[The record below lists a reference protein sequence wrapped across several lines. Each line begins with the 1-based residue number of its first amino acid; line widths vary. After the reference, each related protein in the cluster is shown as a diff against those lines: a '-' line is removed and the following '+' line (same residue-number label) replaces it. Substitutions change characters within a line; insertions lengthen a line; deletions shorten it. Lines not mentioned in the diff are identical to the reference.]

1 MTNFYSKEEMERH
14 RRRAAWSGAAAWGAL
29 ALGWLTCAALCFF
42 VNTANARR
50 MLFGVIGLA
59 TVSGWVFI
67 LLRQMD
73 RALVSLPEAD
83 DLKNPQYG
91 FADTESA
98 HAEANHIAG
107 IIAEETTEYEGVLRL
122 SPGAFQIPRSI
133 AVRRATLTNGEES
146 VTLSIDAALARRLPP
161 DGSLVRVQTVRKY
174 ITGYEVLHE

>member
-1 MTNFYSKEEMERH
+1 MTNFYSREEMERH

-29 ALGWLTCAALCFF
+29 ALGWLACAALCFF

-67 LLRQMD
+67 LLRQM
-73 RALVSLPEAD
+73 VYLP
-83 DLKNPQYG
+83 
-91 FADTESA
+91 A
-98 HAEANHIAG
+98 HAEASHMAG
-107 IIAEETTEYEGVLRL
+107 IITEEAAEYEGVLRL

-161 DGSLVRVQTVRKY
+161 DGSLLRVQTVRKY
-174 ITGYEVLHE
+174 ITGYEVLHG

>member
-14 RRRAAWSGAAAWGAL
+14 HRRAAWSGAAAWAAL
-29 ALGWLTCAALCFF
+29 ALGWLACGVLCFF

-67 LLRQMD
+67 LLRQM
-73 RALVSLPEAD
+73 VYLP
-83 DLKNPQYG
+83 
-91 FADTESA
+91 A

-107 IIAEETTEYEGVLRL
+107 IITEESTDYEGVLRL
-122 SPGAFQIPRSI
+122 SPGAFQIPKSI
-133 AVRRATLTNGEES
+133 LVRRATLTNGEES

>member
-14 RRRAAWSGAAAWGAL
+14 HRRAAWSGAAAWAAL
-29 ALGWLTCAALCFF
+29 ALGWLACGVLCFF

-67 LLRQMD
+67 LLRQM
-73 RALVSLPEAD
+73 VYLP
-83 DLKNPQYG
+83 
-91 FADTESA
+91 A

-122 SPGAFQIPRSI
+122 SPGAFQIPKSI
-133 AVRRATLTNGEES
+133 LVRRATLTNGEES

-161 DGSLVRVQTVRKY
+161 EGSLLRVQTVRKY
-174 ITGYEVLHE
+174 ITGYEVLHG

>member
-14 RRRAAWSGAAAWGAL
+14 RRRAVWSGAAAWSAL
-29 ALGWLTCAALCFF
+29 ALGWIACAALCFF

-67 LLRQMD
+67 LLRQMVYTPA
-73 RALVSLPEAD
+73 R
-83 DLKNPQYG
+83 
-91 FADTESA
+91 
-98 HAEANHIAG
+98 AEASHMAG
-107 IIAEETTEYEGVLRL
+107 IIAEEATEYEGVLRL

-161 DGSLVRVQTVRKY
+161 DGSFVRVQTARKY

>member
-1 MTNFYSKEEMERH
+1 MTNFYSREEMERH

-29 ALGWLTCAALCFF
+29 ALGWLACAVLCFF

-67 LLRQMD
+67 LLRQM
-73 RALVSLPEAD
+73 VYLP
-83 DLKNPQYG
+83 
-91 FADTESA
+91 A

-107 IIAEETTEYEGVLRL
+107 IIAEEAAEYEGVLRL

-161 DGSLVRVQTVRKY
+161 DGSFVRVQTARKY

>member
-1 MTNFYSKEEMERH
+1 MTNFYSREEMERH

-29 ALGWLTCAALCFF
+29 ALGWLACAALCFF

-67 LLRQMD
+67 LLRQMVYTPA
-73 RALVSLPEAD
+73 R
-83 DLKNPQYG
+83 
-91 FADTESA
+91 
-98 HAEANHIAG
+98 AEASHMAG
-107 IIAEETTEYEGVLRL
+107 IIAEEATEYEGVLRL

-161 DGSLVRVQTVRKY
+161 DGSFVRVQTARKY

>member
-14 RRRAAWSGAAAWGAL
+14 RRRAVWSGAAAWSAL
-29 ALGWLTCAALCFF
+29 ALGWIACAALCFF

-67 LLRQMD
+67 LLRQMVYTPA
-73 RALVSLPEAD
+73 R
-83 DLKNPQYG
+83 
-91 FADTESA
+91 
-98 HAEANHIAG
+98 AEARHMAG
-107 IIAEETTEYEGVLRL
+107 IIAEEATEYEGVLRL

-161 DGSLVRVQTVRKY
+161 DGSFVRVQTARKY

>member
-67 LLRQMD
+67 LLRQM
-73 RALVSLPEAD
+73 VYLP
-83 DLKNPQYG
+83 
-91 FADTESA
+91 A

-161 DGSLVRVQTVRKY
+161 DGSLVRVQTVRQY
-174 ITGYEVLHE
+174 ITGYEVLYE

>member
-1 MTNFYSKEEMERH
+1 MTKFYSQEEMERH

-29 ALGWLTCAALCFF
+29 ALGWLTCAVLCFF

-50 MLFGVIGLA
+50 MLIWMIGLS
-59 TVSGWVFI
+59 TVSGWIFI
-67 LLRQMD
+67 LLRQMVY
-73 RALVSLPEAD
+73 AP
-83 DLKNPQYG
+83 
-91 FADTESA
+91 A
-98 HAEANHIAG
+98 HAEASYMAG
-107 IIAEETTEYEGVLRL
+107 ILTEEAAEYEGVLRL

>member
-1 MTNFYSKEEMERH
+1 MTNFYSREEMERH

-29 ALGWLTCAALCFF
+29 ALGWLACAALCFF

-67 LLRQMD
+67 LLRQM
-73 RALVSLPEAD
+73 VYLP
-83 DLKNPQYG
+83 
-91 FADTESA
+91 A

>member
-1 MTNFYSKEEMERH
+1 MTNFYSREEMERH

-29 ALGWLTCAALCFF
+29 ALGWLACAVLCFF

-67 LLRQMD
+67 LLRQM
-73 RALVSLPEAD
+73 VYLP
-83 DLKNPQYG
+83 
-91 FADTESA
+91 A

-107 IIAEETTEYEGVLRL
+107 IIAEEAAEYEGVLRL

-161 DGSLVRVQTVRKY
+161 DGSLLRVQTVRKY

>member
-1 MTNFYSKEEMERH
+1 MERH

-29 ALGWLTCAALCFF
+29 ALGWLACAVLCFF

-67 LLRQMD
+67 LLRQM
-73 RALVSLPEAD
+73 VYLP
-83 DLKNPQYG
+83 
-91 FADTESA
+91 A

-107 IIAEETTEYEGVLRL
+107 IIAEEAAEYEGVLRL

-161 DGSLVRVQTVRKY
+161 DGSLLRVQTVRKY